1 MNIGVTVQNL
11 FNKSNLEAELTVICD
26 PASAIFGVNNILMNF
41 PLQY

>member
-26 PASAIFGVNNILMNF
+26 PAFLG
-41 PLQY
+41 Q